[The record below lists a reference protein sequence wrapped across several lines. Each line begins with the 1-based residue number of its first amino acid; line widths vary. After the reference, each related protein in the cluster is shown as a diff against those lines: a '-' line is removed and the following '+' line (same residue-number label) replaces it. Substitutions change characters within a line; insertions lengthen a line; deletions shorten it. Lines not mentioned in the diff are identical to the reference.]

1 MRPFDDRPVLVVV
14 TGGIAAYKTAYLVRR
29 LREAG
34 AVVDVVLTRSAER
47 FVGRATFE
55 GLTGRPIGTSLWERP
70 LDHIDVGRRAGVAIV
85 APATADFLAKLATG
99 QADSLAAATLL
110 AASCPVLLCPAM
122 NQRMWRHPA
131 TQRNVD
137 TLREFGLWMVGP
149 DVGQLAEGEIGI
161 GRMSESVEILAV
173 AGRLLEEQSLKGR
186 KVVVTAGPTRAPID
200 PVRYVGNRASGHMGQ
215 ALAASAWRRGASV
228 TLVSGPTARPHPHGP
243 HVIEVDT
250 AEEML
255 DALREAL
262 EEADLLLMAA
272 AVSDFRVPSPSD
284 SKIKKT
290 GGDLELHLVAGPDL
304 LKETRAA
311 RDRRGI
317 VTLGFALETDTP
329 IENGREKLT
338 SKGVDFM
345 AVNEVGDPEAGF
357 EVPTNRITLLDRWG
371 EVEELPV
378 LPKEEV
384 ADRLLDRIEARLD

>member
-1 MRPFDDRPVLVVV
+1 MV

-110 AASCPVLLCPAM
+110 AAPCPVLLCPAM

-161 GRMSESVEILAV
+161 GRMSEPVEILAV

>member
-1 MRPFDDRPVLVVV
+1 MRPFDDRHVLVVV

-34 AVVDVVLTRSAER
+34 AVVDVVLTQSAER

-55 GLTGRPIGTSLWERP
+55 GLTGRPTGTSLWERP
-70 LDHIDVGRRAGVAIV
+70 LDHIDLGRRAGVAIV

-110 AASCPVLLCPAM
+110 AAPCPVLLCPAM
-122 NQRMWRHPA
+122 NQRMWKHPA
-131 TQRNVD
+131 TQHNVD

-149 DVGQLAEGEIGI
+149 DVGELAEGEIGI
-161 GRMSESVEILAV
+161 GRMSEPVEILAV

-228 TLVSGPTARPHPHGP
+228 TLVSGPSARPHPHGP
-243 HVIEVDT
+243 HAIEVDT

-255 DALREAL
+255 DALGEAL

-272 AVSDFRVPSPSD
+272 AVSDFRVPSPSG
-284 SKIKKT
+284 SKIKKA

-329 IENGREKLT
+329 IENGREKLA
-338 SKGVDFM
+338 SKGVDFI
-345 AVNEVGDPEAGF
+345 AVNDVGDPEAGF

-384 ADRLLDRIEARLD
+384 ADLLLDRIEAQLD

>member
-110 AASCPVLLCPAM
+110 AAPCPVLLCPAM

-161 GRMSESVEILAV
+161 GRMSEPVEILAV